1 MHGSVLTVQ
10 DGQSVFQDIL
20 RRHAL
25 AIAALI
31 IGAVIGAS
39 YALGAK
45 TAALAPAALVV
56 LLFLLASWT
65 RWFLVALCALWISPV
80 ILGVRFLADLSP
92 SDPIIFVLF
101 MLFVAR
107 AIAEHS
113 KIELRGP
120 LLIPFALFFVAQA
133 LSAAVMVFRSPTL
146 FFYKDL
152 FPFIRLI
159 EVYLLC
165 IMVSAEVK
173 RGNLKRMLVGVGVV
187 ATVAVGIG
195 FLEHLGDYVV
205 PFLKP
210 FSHAVRRYWF
220 NPFWVGSGWPAPT
233 LSMAGGTF
241 DAFPTKLGAF
251 AALFSV
257 VSFAFAAYGRRSL
270 SYRATCA
277 ALCFIGLVT
286 VVGTASRG
294 ALLNSIVGIGAVL
307 MLTQRIK
314 ITRKVLIGIA
324 IGVLVLIVIIHFSPY
339 GERFHAIIGF
349 FREGAS
355 VDGAFYRRVTVRW
368 RRAFERFSE
377 SPIFGRGTVVQVE
390 RGADSVCLNTL
401 QNFGII
407 GLMSLCYLY
416 WRVLHCGMS
425 AWRKG
430 SDHLHKLTALAL
442 TCGIVGM
449 TVQAFTADTFTS
461 DRLRETYWIAF
472 GFIAGL
478 YELSRVTG
486 ESRDES
492 ARRHTH
498 VS

>member
-1 MHGSVLTVQ
+1 MHESVLTVK
-10 DGQSVFQDIL
+10 DKARASQDIL

-25 AIAALI
+25 PIAALI
-31 IGAVIGAS
+31 IGAALGAS
-39 YALGAK
+39 WSLGAK
-45 TAALAPAALVV
+45 TAALVPAALVV

-65 RWFLVALCALWISPV
+65 RWFLVALCAVWISPV
-80 ILGVRFLADLSP
+80 LLGVRFVSDLSP
-92 SDPIIFVLF
+92 SDPAILVLF
-101 MLFVAR
+101 LLFLAR
-107 AIAEHS
+107 GIAEGS
-113 KIELRGP
+113 EIEFRGP
-120 LLIPFALFFVAQA
+120 LFLPFALFFGAQA

-165 IMVSAEVK
+165 IMVSTEVK
-173 RGNLKRMLVGVGVV
+173 RGNLKPMLIGAGVV
-187 ATVAVGIG
+187 ATIAVGIG
-195 FLEHLGDYVV
+195 FLEYVGDYVV
-205 PFLKP
+205 PSLKP
-210 FSHAVRRYWF
+210 FSDAVRKYWF
-220 NPFWVGSGWPAPT
+220 NSFWIGSGWPGPT

-251 AALFSV
+251 ASLFSV
-257 VSFAFAAYGRRSL
+257 ICFAFATYGRKPL
-270 SYRATCA
+270 AYRATCA

-286 VVGTASRG
+286 VIGTASRG
-294 ALLNSIVGIGAVL
+294 ALLNGIVGIGAVIL
-307 MLTQRIK
+307 LTHKIRIS
-314 ITRKVLIGIA
+314 RKVLIGA
-324 IGVLVLIVIIHFSPY
+324 AVGVLVLILIVHFSPY
-339 GERFHAIIGF
+339 GERFRAIIGF

-355 VDGAFYRRVTVRW
+355 VDDAFYRRVTVRW
-368 RRAFERFSE
+368 RLALDEFAAN
-377 SPIFGRGTVVQVE
+377 PIFGRGTVVQVE
-390 RGADSVCLNTL
+390 RGADSVYLNTL
-401 QNFGII
+401 QNFGIL

-425 AWRKG
+425 AWRQG
-430 SDHLHKLTALAL
+430 TDQLHRLAALAL

-449 TVQAFTADTFTS
+449 IVQAFTADTFTS

-492 ARRHTH
+492 SRRHTH